1 MKEPTDFLEAYRVE
15 YLVVVNTNG
24 GFCNSIKSFNSLLST
39 YEDIVVDAKG
49 LTFSGLRVSYEID
62 TDVIGRGEQRYFHL
76 KLTLPSNESLDE
88 FSQLTRL
95 IKTILHKVA
104 DTAPQILWDD
114 ISIFYAHLAYPH
126 INSVENLMRKLITK
140 FMLTTLGVHWEKM
153 TLPDEVKQSVRSEPR
168 KDSNYLYESD
178 FIQLSNF
185 LFTTYSNVPI
195 LQLLT
200 KIEESKDISELQ
212 LDELKQF
219 VPRSNWER
227 YFSPIVDCSSEYLS
241 KKWKQLYELR
251 CKIAHNRTFGKSDLQ
266 RVETLVKEVS
276 AKLEDALSNL
286 ERVQISEDER
296 DIVAENM
303 VGNLSAAYGEFL
315 QNWKE
320 LVSFLNELVS
330 VTDSGMAAQLE
341 YYKYQH
347 NVPALLK
354 ALRESQILDDETC
367 ERINEFRKYRNALV
381 HRTDVVFSKEDVYL
395 AANRVK
401 DEIFEIS
408 ATLSDSILMD
418 WASNY
423 QSEEANEIEGY

>member
-1 MKEPTDFLEAYRVE
+1 MREPTDFLEAYRIE

-39 YEDIVVDAKG
+39 YEDIVVDVKG
-49 LTFSGLRVSYEID
+49 LTFSGLRVSYEVG
-62 TDVIGRGEQRYFHL
+62 TDVIGQGEQRYFHL
-76 KLTLPSNESLDE
+76 KLTLPSTESLDK

-114 ISIFYAHLAYPH
+114 ISIFYAYLAYPH
-126 INSVENLMRKLITK
+126 INFVENLMRKLITK

-153 TLPDEVKQSVRSEPR
+153 TLPDEVKQSVRSKPR
-168 KDSNYLYESD
+168 NDSNYLYESD

-185 LFTTYSNVPI
+185 LFTTYSNVPVI
-195 LQLLT
+195 QLLT

-219 VPRSNWER
+219 VARSNWER

-251 CKIAHNRTFGKSDLQ
+251 CKIAHNRTFGQSDLQ

-303 VGNLSAAYGEFL
+303 VGNLSAAYREFL

-347 NVPALLK
+347 NVSALLK
-354 ALRESQILDDETC
+354 ALRESKILDDKTC
-367 ERINEFRKYRNALV
+367 ERINEF
-381 HRTDVVFSKEDVYL
+381 
-395 AANRVK
+395 
-401 DEIFEIS
+401 
-408 ATLSDSILMD
+408 
-418 WASNY
+418 
-423 QSEEANEIEGY
+423 Q